1 MIPLPATAGNPAE
14 SQSRLLAHL
23 KTSADR
29 APAPVGTTYS
39 SEKPA
44 CFRPENARL
53 LLASLLLMYTGEM
66 HTFFQKDACF
76 LHTSVAAKPS
86 VANPLVI
93 CSPGRREAHCLDRGE
108 PAGLLFSHPELLE

>member
-93 CSPGRREAHCLDRGE
+93 CSPAEEKRTVSIEASPR
-108 PAGLLFSHPELLE
+108 GLLFSHPELLE